1 METKMKQIGHGAEAI
16 IYLTKDKEGK
26 DIVIKERIPK
36 SYRLAEIDN
45 ELRKSRTNRE
55 AKVIQSMPVA
65 APKLYYVDNK
75 TMKIEMEYID
85 GEKLSDVLEKKDY
98 KRICNEIGRMVAEM
112 HSKDMI
118 HGDLTTSNMI
128 LASGTKDKS
137 HNITQNKTNQK
148 IEKQKK
154 DSVYFIDFGLSFF
167 STKTEDKAVDLHLL
181 RQALESRHYT
191 IFEESFKE
199 VLLGYDDKEVIKK
212 LEDVEKRGRNK
223 AKI

>member
-1 METKMKQIGHGAEAI
+1 M
-16 IYLTKDKEGK
+16 
-26 DIVIKERIPK
+26 PK
-36 SYRLAEIDN
+36 SYRLPEIDN

-55 AKVIQSMPVA
+55 AKVIQSMPIN
-65 APKLYYVDNK
+65 APKLYSVDNK
-75 TMKIEMEYID
+75 AMKIEMEYID

-98 KRICNEIGRMVAEM
+98 RKICKEVGQMIAEM
-112 HSKDMI
+112 HRKDMI

-137 HNITQNKTNQK
+137 YNRTQDKTNQR

-167 STKTEDKAVDLHLL
+167 STKIEDKAVDLHLL

-191 IFEESFKE
+191 IYEESFKAMLE
-199 VLLGYDDKEVIKK
+199 GYEDKEVIKR
-212 LEDVEKRGRNK
+212 LEEVEKRGKNK
-223 AKI
+223 VKI